1 MADLAVH
8 DQTITLNGLRL
19 HYRDWGDASA
29 PPLLLLHGSFQH
41 AHAWDPVARGLADR
55 YRVVALDWRG
65 HGESD
70 WAPTYSPGDALGD
83 LVALVGMLGLARF
96 ALVGNSIGGRFAAV
110 YAAQHP
116 DQVTHV
122 VMLQGFVAGSS
133 PPEVSAQI
141 GQLLDL
147 PEAFADLDEAAPAFR
162 VVAPYASDEVLRQF
176 VTHSLKPGADGRWI
190 SRIDP
195 PLRTRETMAIIA
207 PTTAYV
213 RDLLLQITCPV
224 LLTAG
229 EQSFMDKSMRAT
241 AAMIPHAQVATIPHA
256 QHLALVDNP
265 DGLLELV
272 RPFLLEN

>member
-1 MADLAVH
+1 MADPAVH
-8 DQTITLNGLRL
+8 DQTITLNSWRL

-70 WAPTYSPGDALGD
+70 WAPTYSPEDALGD

-96 ALVGNSIGGRFAAV
+96 ALAGNSIGGRFAAV

-147 PEAFADLDEAAPAFR
+147 PEAFADLDEAAAAFR

-176 VTHSLKPGADGRWI
+176 VTHSLKQGPDGHWI

-195 PLRTRETMAIIA
+195 PLRTRETMASIA

-213 RDLLLQITCPV
+213 RDLLPQVTCPV

-229 EQSFMDKSMRAT
+229 EQSFMDESMRAT
-241 AAMIPHAQVATIPHA
+241 AAMLPRARVATIPRA

-265 DGLLELV
+265 DGFLDLL
-272 RPFLLEN
+272 RPFLQEE

>member
-1 MADLAVH
+1 MAEVAVH
-8 DQTITLNGLRL
+8 DETITLNGLRI

-29 PPLLLLHGSFQH
+29 PPLLLLHGSLQH
-41 AHAWDPVARGLADR
+41 AHTWDPVARGLANQ
-55 YRVVALDWRG
+55 YRVVAPDWRG

-70 WAPTYSPGDALGD
+70 WAPTYSPEDALGD
-83 LVALVGMLGLARF
+83 LVALVALLRLPHF
-96 ALVGNSIGGRFAAV
+96 ALVGSSIGGRFAAV

-133 PPEVSAQI
+133 PPEVGAQI

-147 PEAFADLDEAAPAFR
+147 PEMFADLDEAVVAFR

-176 VTHSLKPGADGRWI
+176 VAHSLKQGADGRWI

-213 RDLLLQITCPV
+213 RDLLPRVTCPV
-224 LLTAG
+224 LLIVG
-229 EQSFMDKSMRAT
+229 EQSFMDESMRAT
-241 AAMIPHAQVATIPHA
+241 ATMMPRARVATIPRA

-265 DGLLELV
+265 EGFLTLV
-272 RPFLLEN
+272 RPFLQEE